1 MKIGII
7 GAGFIGRAIAQ
18 LAVNQGHEVMVSNS
32 RGPHTLMSL
41 VASIGCLTGTALRA
55 AAFGEMV
62 VVAVPLRNYLE
73 IPAAPLAGKVV
84 LDANNY
90 YPERDGQ
97 MAELDNQST
106 TTSEL
111 LARHLQGAKIVK
123 AFNSI
128 RVNDL
133 ERDGLPA
140 GTPGR
145 RALPISGDDAQAKRQ
160 ATALIDQIGF
170 DVVDAG
176 PLAEGWRFQ
185 RGRPMYCERFDRAG
199 LQKALS
205 DNVEEHVKSPKM
217 R

>member
-18 LAVNQGHEVMVSNS
+18 LAMKQGHEVMVSNS
-32 RGPHTLMSL
+32 RGPQTLMSL
-41 VASIGCLTGTALRA
+41 VASIGCLTGTAAQA
-55 AAFGEMV
+55 AAFGELV
-62 VVAVPLRNYLE
+62 VVAIPLRNYLQV
-73 IPAAPLAGKVV
+73 PVAPLVGKVV

-97 MAELDNQST
+97 MPELENQSI

-111 LARHLQGAKIVK
+111 LARHLVGANIVK

-133 ERDGLPA
+133 ERDGMPA
-140 GTPGR
+140 GAPGR
-145 RALPISGDDAQAKRQ
+145 RALPISGDDAQAKQQ
-160 ATALIDQIGF
+160 AAALIDQFGF

-176 PLAEGWRFQ
+176 SLAEGWRFQ
-185 RGRPMYCERFDRAG
+185 RGRPMYCERFDAAG
-199 LQKALS
+199 LQKALREN
-205 DNVEEHVKSPKM
+205 DEEHVISRKM

>member
-7 GAGFIGRAIAQ
+7 GAGFIGRAIAK
-18 LAVNQGHEVMVSNS
+18 LAIEQGHEVMVSNS
-32 RGPHTLMSL
+32 RGPQTLMSL
-41 VASIGCLTGTALRA
+41 AASLGCLTGTAEQA
-55 AAFGEMV
+55 AAFSELAV
-62 VVAVPLRNYLE
+62 AAVPLKNYLA
-73 IPAAPLAGKVV
+73 IPVAPLAGKVV

-97 MAELDNQST
+97 IPELDNQST

-111 LARHLQGAKIVK
+111 LARHLNGARVVK

-140 GTPGR
+140 GAPGR
-145 RALPISGDDAQAKRQ
+145 RALPICGDDENAKGM
-160 ATALIDQIGF
+160 ATAFINQLGY

-185 RGRPMYCERFDRAG
+185 RGRPMYCERFDVAG
-199 LQKALS
+199 LQKALL
-205 DNVEEHVKSPKM
+205 NNE
-217 R
+217 

>member
-7 GAGFIGRAIAQ
+7 GAGFIGRAIAR
-18 LAVNQGHEVMVSNS
+18 LAVDQGHEVMVSNS
-32 RGPHTLMSL
+32 RGPHTLTSL
-41 VASIGCLTGTALRA
+41 VASIGCLTGSAEQA
-55 AAFGEMV
+55 AAFGEVV
-62 VVAVPLRNYLE
+62 VVAVPLKNYRE
-73 IPAAPLAGKVV
+73 IPVAPVAGKVV

-90 YPERDGQ
+90 YPERDGH
-97 MAELDNQST
+97 MPELDNHST

-111 LARHLQGAKIVK
+111 LARHLAGAKIVK

-145 RALPISGDDAQAKRQ
+145 RALPISGDDAAAKRT
-160 ATALIDQIGF
+160 ATALIEQFGF
-170 DVVDAG
+170 DAVDAG

-185 RGRPMYCERFDRAG
+185 RGRPMYCERFDIAG
-199 LQKALS
+199 LQKALA
-205 DNVEEHVKSPKM
+205 DNDEEHVI
-217 R
+217 